1 MDIVGAFRRQL
12 SRDLDWDA
20 RKERLLKKIEN
31 EYEVGGKFDRPLQKD
46 DTPYMAHSLMDKG
59 LADTRAC
66 AIGEALQGGLNNW
79 ALYKEVL
86 SPILNCDI
94 RNFRLLLD
102 IEPRLIYNCLRSTED
117 RALIE
122 RLEGVLYD

>member
-102 IEPRLIYNCLRSTED
+102 IEPRLIYNCLRSTGD